1 MSYLLLMHQ
10 RRPEWQDAINKLSID
25 FTVFLIDDPPT
36 HNVRLLF
43 VELDRRREAP
53 KIFCLLLANRLYVIN

>member
-1 MSYLLLMHQ
+1 MHQ
-10 RRPEWQDAINKLSID
+10 KRPEWQDAINKQPID

-36 HNVRLLF
+36 RNVRLLF

-53 KIFCLLLANRLYVIN
+53 KIFCVLRPNRLYVIN